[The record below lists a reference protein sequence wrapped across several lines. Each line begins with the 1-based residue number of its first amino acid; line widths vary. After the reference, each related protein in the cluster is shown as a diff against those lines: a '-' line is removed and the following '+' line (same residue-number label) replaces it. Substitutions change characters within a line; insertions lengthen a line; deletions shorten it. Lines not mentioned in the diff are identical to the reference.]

1 MPGVGLAGLLVPGPS
16 EASGV
21 GVSFPDPFA
30 TVELAVILPDSPVLE
45 PSETPE
51 MDPIP
56 VELLAIA
63 AGDVDSAGLPMLDAS
78 DAPAVG
84 PLPEEPLTKAVPDFG
99 AVEPPV
105 FDSPGDGILL
115 PDSEVLLPSAPPNV
129 DDLSEP
135 VPVGAQRTSVAV
147 TTTSLEL
154 LETVTVVES
163 TLSVAHI
170 PVSVG
175 FGTVNSQT
183 VV

>member
-1 MPGVGLAGLLVPGPS
+1 M
-16 EASGV
+16 

-30 TVELAVILPDSPVLE
+30 TVELAVILADSPVLE
-45 PSETPE
+45 
-51 MDPIP
+51 PIP
-56 VELLAIA
+56 VELLAVA
-63 AGDVDSAGLPMLDAS
+63 ACDVYSAGLPVLDAS
-78 DAPAVG
+78 DALAVD

-129 DDLSEP
+129 DDPSAP